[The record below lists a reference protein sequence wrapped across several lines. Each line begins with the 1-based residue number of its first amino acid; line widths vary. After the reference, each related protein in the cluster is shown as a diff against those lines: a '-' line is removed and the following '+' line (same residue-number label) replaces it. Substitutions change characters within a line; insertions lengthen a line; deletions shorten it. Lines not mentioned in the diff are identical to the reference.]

1 MKWYIFTVIIFTVK
15 WFILNLGREIAEII
29 KGMVSLV
36 PCCYILPACLPA
48 WQNNSRAHIL
58 FRAIREAKPT
68 PESGLYRWAWLSHAR
83 PHNYKKKSLLH
94 NHTTIQCRIYIF
106 STGSLFRSKCDWTN
120 FKIYFFIFI
129 TYFNIF
135 SSNKYFKK

>member
-29 KGMVSLV
+29 KGMLSLV

-83 PHNYKKKSLLH
+83 PHNYKKNLSCII
-94 NHTTIQCRIYIF
+94 IQQSNAGFIY
-106 STGSLFRSKCDWTN
+106 LAPVH
-120 FKIYFFIFI
+120 YFVLNVIEQILKFIFL
-129 TYFNIF
+129 YL
-135 SSNKYFKK
+135 